1 EYQIKKNNQLLK
13 DLENFQKYF
22 NNLSLGE
29 YFWNSV
35 YQWVEK
41 NTQAECCEFIVSL
54 MMEVYPEIVEPL
66 SYEMSINEEEYFD
79 IDTSRPIYE

>member
-1 EYQIKKNNQLLK
+1 MSI
-13 DLENFQKYF
+13 F
-22 NNLSLGE
+22 GI
-29 YFWNSV
+29 SV

-79 IDTSRPIYE
+79 IDTSRPINEISQLIENQYTWLLNINFDQKDKYF